1 MKKILIL
8 VVLVAAVIGGIK
20 GFIYYK
26 VTDQLDE
33 VIAVLSPFA
42 QVSYEAV
49 SSDLDGGVTVEGVK
63 VKSYGN
69 GLSVDVDEIAV
80 KFPDIQT
87 LLFIGDD
94 LKKQKMPEEM
104 SLSLRHV
111 RMDLQSLK
119 PYMAMIQ
126 AQSQQPFQ
134 DYSLLGCGDLEK
146 SDPLKVLQKL
156 GYSELDS
163 SVSLGYRWDR
173 SSKNLTIKSAFRWHE
188 MTGSEA
194 VIDLGDIAALSAM
207 AMMSEPELK
216 RISISLE
223 DEGYNARL
231 VEHCAAS
238 QDISGDDFIILHMA
252 MLRSA
257 LSEQGVQLGENLYE
271 VYRYYLNSE
280 GPLKFQMYPDN
291 MQQLAN
297 MDMFKPSDL
306 PALLGLEIHKGDEVI
321 RDISF
326 DWDQDKFKETMAALT
341 PKPEPAVQEQK
352 ASKPSQPSQPQAPQA
367 DYVEVNAAKL
377 DQQMNKML
385 RVKTSDNRRLEGILK
400 KVTDT
405 RIFIDVPMGGGSAT
419 LPISIADISQVKAK
433 FESKAYQVAPIDR

>member
-1 MKKILIL
+1 MKKILLL

-26 VTDQLDE
+26 VTSQLNDA
-33 VIAVLSPFA
+33 IAVLSPFA
-42 QVSYEAV
+42 RISYEGV
-49 SSDLDGGVTVEGVK
+49 SSGLDGGVTVEGVK
-63 VKSYGN
+63 VNAYGN

-87 LLFIGDD
+87 LLFIGED
-94 LKKQKMPEEM
+94 LKKQVLPKEM
-104 SLSLRHV
+104 NLSLRHV

-119 PYMAMIQ
+119 PYMTMLQ

-134 DYSLLGCGDLEK
+134 DYSLLGCGDLSK
-146 SDPLKVLQKL
+146 SDPLKVLQQL

-163 SVSLGYRWDR
+163 SVSLGYSWDR
-173 SSKNLTIKSAFRWHE
+173 SSKNLTVKSYVRWHE
-188 MTGSEA
+188 MSASEA
-194 VIDLGDIAALSAM
+194 IIDLGQVAALSAM

-223 DEGYNARL
+223 DEGYNKRL
-231 VEHCAAS
+231 VDHCAAS
-238 QDISGDDFIILHMA
+238 QDVSGDDFIILHMA

-257 LSEQGVQLGENLYE
+257 LAEQGVQLGENLFE

-280 GPLKFQMYPDN
+280 GPLKFQMYPDSI
-291 MQQLAN
+291 QRLAN

-326 DWDQDKFKETMAALT
+326 DWDQDKLKEAMAALV
-341 PKPEPAVQEQK
+341 PESEPAVQETK
-352 ASKPSQPSQPQAPQA
+352 VSQPSQPQVPQSS
-367 DYVEVNAAKL
+367 YVDVNVSKL
-377 DQQMNKML
+377 DQQMHKML
-385 RVKTSDNRRLEGILK
+385 RIKTSGNRRLEGVLK

-405 RIFIDVPMGGGSAT
+405 RIYIDVPMGGGSAT

-433 FESKAYQVAPIDR
+433 FEPKAYQVAPNN

>member
-1 MKKILIL
+1 MKKILLL

-33 VIAVLSPFA
+33 AIAILSPFA
-42 QVSYEAV
+42 QISYEAV
-49 SSDLDGGVTVEGVK
+49 SSDLNGGVTVEGVK
-63 VKSYGN
+63 VKAYGN
-69 GLSVDVDEIAV
+69 GLNVDIDEIAV
-80 KFPDIQT
+80 KFLNIQT

-94 LKKQKMPEEM
+94 LKKQKVPEEM

-119 PYMAMIQ
+119 PYMTMLQ

-134 DYSLLGCGDLEK
+134 DYSLLGCGELSK
-146 SDPLKVLQKL
+146 ADPLKVLQQL

-163 SVSLGYRWDR
+163 SMNLGYSWDR
-173 SSKNLTIKSAFRWHE
+173 ASKNLTIKSAFSWHE

-194 VIDLGDIAALSAM
+194 IIDLGQVAALSAM

-216 RISISLE
+216 RISVSLE

-238 QDISGDDFIILHMA
+238 QDISGDDFIVLHMA

-257 LSEQGVQLGENLYE
+257 LAEQGVQLGENLYE

-280 GPLKFQMYPDN
+280 GPLKFQMYPDS

-326 DWDQDKFKETMAALT
+326 DWDEGKFKETMAALA
-341 PKPEPAVQEQK
+341 PKRESVATEQK
-352 ASKPSQPSQPQAPQA
+352 ASKPSQPQAPQA
-367 DYVEVNAAKL
+367 DYVEVNASKL

-385 RVKTSDNRRLEGILK
+385 RVKTSDNRRLEGVLK

-433 FESKAYQVAPIDR
+433 FEPKAYQVAPIDR

>member
-1 MKKILIL
+1 MKKILLL
-8 VVLVAAVIGGIK
+8 VVLVAAVIAGIK

-33 VIAVLSPFA
+33 AIAILSPFA
-42 QVSYEAV
+42 QISYETV

-63 VKSYGN
+63 VKAYGN
-69 GLSVDVDEIAV
+69 GLNVDIDEIVV
-80 KFPDIQT
+80 KFPNLQT
-87 LLFIGDD
+87 LLLIGED
-94 LKKQKMPEEM
+94 LKKQRAPEAM

-119 PYMAMIQ
+119 PYMTMLQ

-146 SDPLKVLQKL
+146 SDPLKVLQTL

-163 SVSLGYRWDR
+163 TMNLGYSWDR
-173 SSKNLTIKSAFRWHE
+173 FSKNLTIKSAFRWHE
-188 MTGSEA
+188 MTSSEA

-216 RISISLE
+216 RISVSLD

-238 QDISGDDFIILHMA
+238 QGISGDDFIILHMA

-257 LSEQGVQLGENLYE
+257 LAEQGVKLGENLYE

-280 GPLKFQMYPDN
+280 GPLKFQMYPDSL
-291 MQQLAN
+291 QQLTN

-321 RDISF
+321 RDISV
-326 DWDQDKFKETMAALT
+326 DWDEGKFKETIAALAPKAESATTKQEAST
-341 PKPEPAVQEQK
+341 PN
-352 ASKPSQPSQPQAPQA
+352 QPQAPQA

-377 DQQMNKML
+377 DQQMNNML
-385 RVKTSDNRRLEGILK
+385 RIKTSDNRRLEGVLK
-400 KVTDT
+400 KMTDT

-419 LPISIADISQVKAK
+419 LPISIADISQVEVK
-433 FESKAYQVAPIDR
+433 FEPQAYQVAPIDR

>member
-1 MKKILIL
+1 MKKILLL
-8 VVLVAAVIGGIK
+8 VVLVAAVIAGIK

-33 VIAVLSPFA
+33 AIAILSPFA
-42 QVSYEAV
+42 QISYETV

-63 VKSYGN
+63 VKAYGN
-69 GLSVDVDEIAV
+69 GLNVDIDEIVV
-80 KFPDIQT
+80 KFPNLQT
-87 LLFIGDD
+87 LLFIGED
-94 LKKQKMPEEM
+94 LKKQRAPEAM

-119 PYMAMIQ
+119 PYMTMLQ

-146 SDPLKVLQKL
+146 SDPLKVLQVL

-163 SVSLGYRWDR
+163 TMNLGYSWDR

-188 MTGSEA
+188 MTSSEA
-194 VIDLGDIAALSAM
+194 VIDLGGIAALSTM

-216 RISISLE
+216 RISVSLD

-238 QDISGDDFIILHMA
+238 QGISGDDFIVLHMA

-257 LSEQGVQLGENLYE
+257 LAEQGVKLGENLYE
-271 VYRYYLNSE
+271 VYRYYLSSE
-280 GPLKFQMYPDN
+280 GPLKLQMYPGS

-297 MDMFKPSDL
+297 LDMFKPNDL

-326 DWDQDKFKETMAALT
+326 DWDEGKFKETMAALE
-341 PKPEPAVQEQK
+341 PKPENKVEEAETNKEPTQQE
-352 ASKPSQPSQPQAPQA
+352 APLTS
-367 DYVEVNAAKL
+367 YV
-377 DQQMNKML
+377 D
-385 RVKTSDNRRLEGILK
+385 VKTSNLASQMHNNLRIKTFDNRRLEGVLK

-433 FESKAYQVAPIDR
+433 FEPQAYQVAPIDR

>member
-1 MKKILIL
+1 MKKVLL
-8 VVLVAAVIGGIK
+8 FLFLVAAIIGGIK
-20 GFIYYK
+20 GFIHYK
-26 VTDQLDE
+26 VTSQLNDA
-33 VIAVLSPFA
+33 IAALSPFA
-42 QVSYEAV
+42 RISYESV
-49 SSDLDGGVTVEGVK
+49 SSDLDGSVTVEGVK
-63 VKSYGN
+63 VNGYGN

-80 KFPDIQT
+80 KFANIQT
-87 LLFIGDD
+87 LLFIGED
-94 LKKQKMPEEM
+94 LKNQKMPEEM

-119 PYMAMIQ
+119 PYMTMLQ
-126 AQSQQPFQ
+126 AQTQQPFQ
-134 DYSLLGCGDLEK
+134 DYSLLGCRDLEK
-146 SDPLKVLQKL
+146 ADPLKVLQML
-156 GYSELDS
+156 GYSELDNS
-163 SVSLGYRWDR
+163 MTLGYSWDR

-188 MTGSEA
+188 MTGSEV
-194 VIDLGDIAALSAM
+194 VIDLDDIAALSAM

-216 RISISLE
+216 SISVSLE

-257 LSEQGVQLGENLYE
+257 LSDQGVQLGENLYE

-280 GPLKFQMYPDN
+280 GPLKFQMYPESV
-291 MQQLAN
+291 QQLAN

-326 DWDQDKFKETMAALT
+326 DWDEGKFKKTMVALA
-341 PKPEPAVQEQK
+341 PKPEPVTQE
-352 ASKPSQPSQPQAPQA
+352 SYVSSSQSSQLQVPQA
-367 DYVEVNAAKL
+367 DYVDVNVTKL
-377 DQQMNKML
+377 YQQMHKML
-385 RVKTSDNRRLEGILK
+385 RIKTYDNRRLEGVLK

-419 LPISIADISQVKAK
+419 LPISIADISQAKAK
-433 FESKAYQVAPIDR
+433 FEPKAYEVAPIDR